1 MAAVIGIIIIGNK
14 LEDLCSTIE
23 DVHSVMALD
32 VKTLFQV
39 IKLGDALLDKRLTLT
54 CQNGLVNH
62 G

>member
-1 MAAVIGIIIIGNK
+1 MATVIGIIIIGNK

-39 IKLGDALLDKRLTLT
+39 IKLGDALL
-54 CQNGLVNH
+54 N
-62 G
+62 

>member
-1 MAAVIGIIIIGNK
+1 
-14 LEDLCSTIE
+14 
-23 DVHSVMALD
+23 VHSVMALD